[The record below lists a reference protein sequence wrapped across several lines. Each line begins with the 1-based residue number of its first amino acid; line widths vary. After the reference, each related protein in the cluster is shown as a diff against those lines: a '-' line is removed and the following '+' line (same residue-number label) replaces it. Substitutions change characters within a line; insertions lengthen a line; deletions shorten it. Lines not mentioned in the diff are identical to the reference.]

1 VVQKSG
7 SWFAFGE
14 TRLGQ
19 GKEKAAEFLAAHP
32 ELAAEVRERVLDA
45 IGGGAA
51 AAPRPP
57 TTRSRTRMTG
67 LGGSS
72 RSSRRRRRGVGYLL
86 RRSRDQEV
94 LAAAE
99 AEARAIRDRPPRG
112 AGARPRAAERG
123 TRQRL
128 AEARARSRRSAAHR
142 EQLDADERRARR
154 SRAELERARADLE
167 EGRTSLREA
176 REELRRDR
184 EKIEQIEERL
194 TRRGEQQDAR
204 ALRLDENEERL
215 DQRARDLEGEAEA
228 ADRSARRGRP
238 AALRGRA
245 ALARAGHRDDP
256 RATRPRARAREG
268 DARAGRHRAG
278 RRGVAR
284 RAQDDPRPGDPALGL
299 EVSAAISVSVVPIP
313 SDAMKGRI
321 IGREG
326 RNIRAFEAL
335 TGVDVIIDDTPEA
348 VLLSSFNPIRREVA
362 KLALTELVGD
372 GRIHPARIEEVV
384 QKAQQEMQTYIR
396 ERGEEGALEANVVG
410 IKPGLIQLLGRMHFR
425 TSYGQNIL
433 KHSVQVA
440 HLSGIIAAE
449 LGLDVAMARR
459 AGCCTTSASRSTA
472 RSRAPTRRS
481 APTRP
486 PLRRAARGDRRDRQ
500 PPRPGACRDPL
511 PRPRERRRRDQR
523 GPAGRAPRDAGEL
536 PQAPRGAREIA
547 TSFPG
552 VEKSYAIQAGREIR
566 IIVEPDKVDDAS
578 AVLLARDIAQ
588 RIERDMEYPGQVQVT
603 VVRESRAVE
612 YAR

>member
-1 VVQKSG
+1 MSG
-7 SWFAFGE
+7 LLYAILALVAVAAGFA
-14 TRLGQ
+14 
-19 GKEKAAEFLAAHP
+19 
-32 ELAAEVRERVLDA
+32 
-45 IGGGAA
+45 
-51 AAPRPP
+51 
-57 TTRSRTRMTG
+57 
-67 LGGSS
+67 
-72 RSSRRRRRGVGYLL
+72 VGYLL
-86 RRSRDQEV
+86 RRARDQEV
-94 LAAAE
+94 LAQAEAEGRAIRERAA
-99 AEARAIRDRPPRG
+99 AEARAATDRG
-112 AGARPRAAERG
+112 AEEQ
-123 TRQRL
+123 RQRL
-128 AEARARSRRSAAHR
+128 AEARAQLETEFGRAR
-142 EQLDADERRARR
+142 EQFEADAQRRQA
-154 SRAELERARADLE
+154 AQAQELERARADVE
-167 EGRTSLREA
+167 EGRSTLRDA

-184 EKIEQIEERL
+184 EKVEQIEERL

-215 DQRARDLEGEAEA
+215 DQRVRELDAETERLQERLAEA
-228 ADRSARRGRP
+228 DRRLYDVAQLSREQAVAQVLEQLDRELEREKAVRVRAAIEQADADAKRRSQDILAQAIQRSAS
-238 AALRGRA
+238 
-245 ALARAGHRDDP
+245 
-256 RATRPRARAREG
+256 
-268 DARAGRHRAG
+268 
-278 RRGVAR
+278 
-284 RAQDDPRPGDPALGL
+284 

-326 RNIRAFEAL
+326 RNIRAFEAI

-348 VLLSSFNPIRREVA
+348 VLLSSFNPMRREVA
-362 KLALTELVGD
+362 KLALAELVGD

-396 ERGEEGALEANVVG
+396 ERGDEGALEADVVG
-410 IKPGLIQLLGRMHFR
+410 IKPGMIQLLGRMHFR

-440 HLSGIIAAE
+440 HLSGLIAVE

-459 AGCCTTSASRSTA
+459 AGLLHDIGKSIDREIEGTHTEIGAQLGRRFGEPREVIDAIYNHHDLERAETLYPVLVNAADAISAA
-472 RSRAPTRRS
+472 
-481 APTRP
+481 
-486 PLRRAARGDRRDRQ
+486 
-500 PPRPGACRDPL
+500 RPGAR
-511 PRPRERRRRDQR
+511 RETLETYLKRLE
-523 GPAGRAPRDAGEL
+523 GLES
-536 PQAPRGAREIA
+536 IA